1 MLVSHASTVQ
11 VLFLSSFLHSAVG
24 LLNDE
29 DEDDE
34 TLYQVF
40 QWWNGDKD
48 DEDIDNINFWDA
60 MLVHTHERA
69 EAV

>member
-1 MLVSHASTVQ
+1 MLVSHASMVQ
-11 VLFLSSFLHSAVG
+11 VLSLFSFLHSAVG

-29 DEDDE
+29 DEDNE

-48 DEDIDNINFWDA
+48 DEDIDNINFWNA
-60 MLVHTHERA
+60 MLVCTHECA